1 MDVKDYC
8 RSTEIELYG
17 WKAKMYDMIRKVEQL
32 RRADKEKIAE
42 QVEQLHKHISEM
54 ERMIKDLQSECPVEF
69 GDRKQKI
76 DKNTADMKKKY
87 EDAMSAVLRF

>member
-76 DKNTADMKKKY
+76 DKNTTDMKKKY

>member
-1 MDVKDYC
+1 
-8 RSTEIELYG
+8 
-17 WKAKMYDMIRKVEQL
+17 MYDMIRKVEQL
-32 RRADKEKIAE
+32 RRADKEKIVE

-54 ERMIKDLQSECPVEF
+54 ERMINDLQSECPVEYS
-69 GDRKQKI
+69 DRKQKI